1 MEATKSAIKSYLT
14 FRLGEETFA
23 ANVGKV
29 LNILEMVKITQVPR
43 SPDYMKGVI
52 NLRGSVLAVIDTR
65 IKFGL
70 SPTVI
75 SKNTCI
81 LVLDITIDSEDVT
94 IGALVD
100 SVQEVIEIDENTIQ
114 PSPSIGSKY
123 KSEFITGMLK
133 HNDQFIMLLD
143 IDKVFS
149 TEDIVVLKE
158 TTEIAEFEKKMNE

>member
-1 MEATKSAIKSYLT
+1 
-14 FRLGEETFA
+14 
-23 ANVGKV
+23 
-29 LNILEMVKITQVPR
+29 
-43 SPDYMKGVI
+43 
-52 NLRGSVLAVIDTR
+52 
-65 IKFGL
+65 
-70 SPTVI
+70 
-75 SKNTCI
+75 
-81 LVLDITIDSEDVT
+81 
-94 IGALVD
+94 LVD